1 MCTILLLLK
10 ISMEGVHLKLVK
22 YIPRTLQNPYFICGS
37 LFGILG
43 SVRLHKILGNQKYGW
58 GLHTPLEMKFCYYIN
73 TEEKNSKYLII
84 SVIRTRCRHIGTDKD
99 YTNGDPKQALELND
113 MDLGFLKS
121 SNVIIYGDMD
131 EIMPDQDKVSG
142 EIEPENK
149 IKDYDMEISKGGG
162 EDTEVDKIREFDA
175 C

>member
-1 MCTILLLLK
+1 M
-10 ISMEGVHLKLVK
+10 
-22 YIPRTLQNPYFICGS
+22 
-37 LFGILG
+37 
-43 SVRLHKILGNQKYGW
+43 W
-58 GLHTPLEMKFCYYIN
+58 YYIKA
-73 TEEKNSKYLII
+73 EEKNSKYLII
-84 SVIRTRCRHIGTDKD
+84 SVIRTRCRHIGTYKD

-162 EDTEVDKIREFDA
+162 EDT
-175 C
+175 